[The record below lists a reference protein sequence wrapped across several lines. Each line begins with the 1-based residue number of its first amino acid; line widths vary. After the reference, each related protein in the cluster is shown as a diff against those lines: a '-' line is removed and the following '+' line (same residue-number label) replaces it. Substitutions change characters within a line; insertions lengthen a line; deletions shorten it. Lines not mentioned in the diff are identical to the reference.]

1 MRRVLLISLVTL
13 LLVLTVSSVVVA
25 KRNYIVVGTTDKITS
40 LDPAKQYDYLST
52 NVLQN
57 VLVGLVNYKPGT
69 AELVPWLA
77 EKWDVSADGLVY
89 TFYLKKGVKFTDG
102 ADCDA
107 NALKF
112 SFDRAMKL
120 GGDPSFLLTDIV
132 KKVDVVDKYTAKVT
146 LKYPFGAF
154 IAVVGYTV
162 AYPVSPKIFP
172 ANDFYLGTPPADGPY
187 KIKQWIHDVR
197 VILERNDS
205 YFGTPAKTKR
215 IVLNFYQTASTLRL
229 ALESGEVDV
238 AYRTL
243 NPRDVQD
250 LEKNPHFK
258 VYKGPSPFIRH
269 IVFNVKKAPFDNAKI
284 RKAIALAVDRS
295 AIINDILAGQAAPL
309 YTLIPI
315 GWWGHKDVMPK
326 RNVAEAVK
334 ILEGIGYSK
343 SNPLKITLWYTPS
356 HYGSTEADI
365 AQVLASNIEETGV
378 VKVKIKYAE
387 WATYIDYWE
396 HGIMGMF
403 LLGWYPDYIDPD
415 DYMWPFLAS
424 SASPSMGSYY
434 SNPKVDTLL
443 KQARKISDV
452 AKRSELYKEVQDIL
466 GEEAPYVDLYEGIQ
480 ICVTKPDIKGVLLEP
495 TQIFRYYLLYR

>member
-1 MRRVLLISLVTL
+1 MKRILLISLVV
-13 LLVLTVSSVVVA
+13 LLVLVVANVAAA
-25 KRNYIVVGTTDKITS
+25 KRNYIVIGTTDKITS

-77 EKWDVSADGLVY
+77 DHWDVSADGLVY

-112 SFDRAMKL
+112 SIDRVMRLK
-120 GGDPSFLLTDIV
+120 GDPSFLLTDAV
-132 KKVDVVDKYTAKVT
+132 KKVEVVDKYTAKIY
-146 LKYPFGAF
+146 LKNPFAAF

-162 AYPVSPKIFP
+162 AYPVSPKTFP

-187 KIKQWIHDVR
+187 KIKKWIHDVR
-197 VILERNDS
+197 VILERNKD
-205 YFGTPAKTKR
+205 YFGTPAKTKT
-215 IVLNFYQTASTLRL
+215 IVLNFYQNASTLRL
-229 ALESGEVDV
+229 ALESGEIDV

-243 NPRDVQD
+243 NPRDVED
-250 LEKNPHFK
+250 LKKNPNFK
-258 VYKGPSPFIRH
+258 VYEGASPFIRH
-269 IVFNVKKAPFDNAKI
+269 IVFNVKKAPFDNVKV
-284 RKAIALAVDRS
+284 RRAIALAVNRD
-295 AIINDILAGQAAPL
+295 AIVNEVFAGRVTPL

-315 GWWGHKDVMPK
+315 GWWSHKDVMPK
-326 RNVAEAVK
+326 RNVAEATK
-334 ILEGIGYSK
+334 ILESLGYSK
-343 SNPLKITLWYTPS
+343 SNPLEITLWYTPS
-356 HYGSTEADI
+356 HYGSTEADL
-365 AQVLASNIEETGV
+365 AQVLASSIEETGV

-387 WATYIDYWE
+387 WATYIDYFIK
-396 HGIMGMF
+396 GIMGMF

-424 SASPSMGSYY
+424 SASPSMGCFY
-434 SNPKVDTLL
+434 SNPKMDELL
-443 KQARKISDV
+443 KQARRVTDV
-452 AKRSELYKEVQDIL
+452 KERTKLYEQAQDIL
-466 GEEAPYVDLYEGIQ
+466 GEDVPYVDLFEGIQ
-480 ICVTKPDIKGVLLEP
+480 VCVTKPDIKGVLLEP